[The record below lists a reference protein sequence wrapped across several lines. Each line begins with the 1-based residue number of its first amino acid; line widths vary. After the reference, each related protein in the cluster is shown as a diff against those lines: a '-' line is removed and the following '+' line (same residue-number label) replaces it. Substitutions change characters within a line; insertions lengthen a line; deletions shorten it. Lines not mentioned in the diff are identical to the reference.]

1 MADAGPT
8 PRAEPGR
15 TVVRLCGITK
25 RFPGVVANDGISLT
39 IRGGEVH
46 ALLGENGAG
55 KSTLVGI
62 LSGFLQP
69 DAGTIELDGRP
80 VAVDTPRRAL
90 DLGFGTVSQ
99 HPALPPRL
107 TVIETLMLGG
117 PWRAPLR
124 RAAALDRFAMLSGS
138 LGIAIDPRTPAGSLS
153 LGERQQLAVLR
164 ALWRDARVL
173 VLDEPTSML
182 SPDGVRDLGLLM
194 TRLKARGTAIVFIT
208 HKLREALAFGDRVTV
223 LRRGRIAGHL
233 PPEDLRTTDT
243 ETATDRIVSMMF
255 PKADAPDDDAAAAA
269 GRLSHRR
276 AQPLAPTAPVVLD
289 VRKATGGGTD
299 GEIGVSQVSFAV
311 RAGEVFG
318 IAGVDGNG
326 QRPLAELIAG
336 QRRLRSG
343 DILLDGR
350 SVAGLSTAER
360 RRRGLRYVT
369 DDRFGEGVVVGQSL
383 ATNLVLK
390 QIGRLPFWRRGITR
404 RGTIET
410 HAAALISQHD
420 IRAQGP
426 DTPIEWLSGGNVQ
439 KALLARELTDRPR
452 AVVYANPTH
461 GLDVHTT
468 QVARTAIRRQA
479 DSGTA
484 TVILSTD
491 LDELLELCDRIGV
504 ILAGRLT
511 GIVDNGPDSASR
523 IGPLM
528 IGAAA

>member
-1 MADAGPT
+1 MADAGP
-8 PRAEPGR
+8 RAQVEPGGTIVHLR
-15 TVVRLCGITK
+15 GITK
-25 RFPGVVANDGISLT
+25 RFPGVVANDGLSLT

-69 DAGTIELDGRP
+69 DAGAIELDGHP
-80 VAVDTPRRAL
+80 IAIDTPRRAL
-90 DLGFGTVSQ
+90 DLGFGTVPQ
-99 HPALPPRL
+99 YPALPPRL

-117 PWRAPLR
+117 GWRAPLR
-124 RAAALDRFAMLSGS
+124 RSAALDRFAALSRS
-138 LGIAIDPRTPAGSLS
+138 LGIAVDPHTRAGSLS
-153 LGERQQLAVLR
+153 LGERQQLAILR
-164 ALWRDARVL
+164 ALWGDARVL
-173 VLDEPTSML
+173 ILDEPTSML
-182 SPDGVRDLGLLM
+182 SPDGVRDLGRLM
-194 TRLKARGTAIVFIT
+194 ARLKTAGTAIVFIT

-233 PPEDLRTTDT
+233 PPEDLGATGT
-243 ETATDRIVSMMF
+243 EAVTDRIVSMMF
-255 PKADAPDDDAAAAA
+255 PGTDARDDDAAAAA
-269 GRLSHRR
+269 ERLSHRR
-276 AQPLAPTAPVVLD
+276 AAPPGATAPMVLD
-289 VRKATGGGTD
+289 VRNVTSRGIA
-299 GEIGVSQVSFAV
+299 GEIGVTDVSFTV

-336 QRRLRSG
+336 QRRLRGG
-343 DILLDGR
+343 DIRLDGR
-350 SVAGLSTAER
+350 SVAALSVTER
-360 RRRGLRYVT
+360 RRLGLRYVT

-390 QIGRLPFWRRGITR
+390 QIGQPPFWRRGITR
-404 RGTIET
+404 RGAIGR
-410 HAAALISQHD
+410 HAAVLIAQHD
-420 IRAQGP
+420 IRAQSP
-426 DTPIEWLSGGNVQ
+426 DTPIEWLSGGNIQ

-468 QVARTAIRRQA
+468 HLARMAIRRQA
-479 DSGTA
+479 DGGIA
-484 TVILSTD
+484 TVVLSTD
-491 LDELLELCDRIGV
+491 LDELLALCDRIGV
-504 ILAGRLT
+504 LLAGRLT
-511 GIVDNGPDSASR
+511 GIVDNGPDGAAR